1 MSTSATSG
9 ASFST
14 SARPSPAVPAVP
26 TTLRPSR
33 SSNSSRPS
41 RRAWWSSISTRRRG
55 VSAGAMRVT
64 RVRLKCAEFPH
75 LTRVRRSG
83 HSKVSRSLAKDT
95 EKLIRQLSLISYLMA
110 ERRPVTA
117 TEIRRDVE
125 GYSDMTE
132 DAFARRF
139 YADRAELD
147 ALGIHLS
154 VDKPADGFSEQE
166 NYSLAPE
173 AFHLPPIAFTDSERA
188 ALQTALTLLDGEF
201 AYAEPL
207 RLALQQITWGRPS
220 PLGSDSRQT
229 IGLGIT
235 ASAGGGEVS
244 ARLAKIDTAI
254 YRRKRIEFEYHTM
267 QSDETALRRVD
278 PYHLLFEGGQFYL
291 VGYAHER
298 KDVRVFRLSRI
309 RGKVAYATKA
319 EHDFQRP
326 ADFDPRGY
334 ANRIPWQLGDEIGV
348 AEVEVPEDVAW
359 YVERQYGAY
368 GTLEGGVFRTGYAL
382 PRLLISWALSFGLRI
397 LGPPALVDEARRRV
411 DELIEAHRGEAPVA
425 VASGLAPA
433 PAPVPE
439 SNGRGRG
446 ADAAI
451 RPERFAR
458 LVTLASVLI
467 AAGRA
472 GETLQL
478 KAVCEQL
485 KMSPQELREDVSV
498 LNVVNFGGGAYVIYA
513 EVLPT
518 GEIEVDPE
526 PYSDTFDRPARLLP
540 IEAKALVAAIDL
552 IGLAQPD
559 LRSARE
565 KVVDALGFDPV
576 EEGLQIVSPIAHD
589 DITHTVELAVHENRL
604 LELEYWTQTEDR
616 YSERLVEPY
625 ALFNGK
631 DSWYVAAWDL
641 DRGQLRHFRLD
652 RIKSAAA
659 RVERFEPRVGLNPI
673 ADIGGWPRTGTV
685 GGSRAARVL
694 ISAQQARW
702 VREQR
707 NVLAELP
714 DGRIIVEITFK
725 GIDFLVREVLKE
737 AGDAVVLE
745 PADAREAVLTAA
757 EGLIARAT

>member
-1 MSTSATSG
+1 
-9 ASFST
+9 
-14 SARPSPAVPAVP
+14 
-26 TTLRPSR
+26 
-33 SSNSSRPS
+33 
-41 RRAWWSSISTRRRG
+41 
-55 VSAGAMRVT
+55 
-64 RVRLKCAEFPH
+64 
-75 LTRVRRSG
+75 
-83 HSKVSRSLAKDT
+83 VSRGLAKDT

-147 ALGIHLS
+147 ALGIHLT

-173 AFHLPPIAFTDSERA
+173 AFHLPPIAFTDNERA
-188 ALQTALTLLDGEF
+188 ALQTALSLLDGEF

-254 YRRKRIEFEYHTM
+254 YRRKRIEFDYY
-267 QSDETALRRVD
+267 SIARNETSLRKVD

-291 VGYAHER
+291 VAYSHER

-309 RGKVAYATKA
+309 TGKVAYATKA

-326 ADFDPRGY
+326 ADFDPRAY
-334 ANRIPWQLGDEIGV
+334 ANRTPWQYGDVAGE
-348 AEVEVPEDVAW
+348 AEVEIPEDRLW
-359 YVERQYGAY
+359 YVERQFGAY
-368 GTLEGGVFRTGYAL
+368 GTFDGPVFRTPYAL
-382 PRLLISWALSFGLRI
+382 SRLLISWALSFGLRI
-397 LGPPALVDEARRRV
+397 LGPPALVEEARGRV
-411 DELIEAHRGEAPVA
+411 DSLIEAHRGEPPVA
-425 VASGLAPA
+425 VAAGLVPA
-433 PAPVPE
+433 VPAAPE
-439 SNGRGRG
+439 SNGRSRG
-446 ADAAI
+446 EAAI

-478 KAVCEQL
+478 AEVCARL
-485 KMSPQELREDVSV
+485 NMSPQELREDVSV
-498 LNVVNFGGGAYVIYA
+498 LNVVNFGGGAYVIYV
-513 EVLPT
+513 EVLPN

-552 IGLAQPD
+552 LGLAHAD

-565 KVVDALGFDPV
+565 KVVEALGFDPV
-576 EEGLQIVSPIAHD
+576 EEGLHIVSPIVHD
-589 DITHTVELAVHENRL
+589 DITHTVELAVHENRR
-604 LELEYWTQTEDR
+604 LELEYWTQAEDR
-616 YSERLVEPY
+616 YSERVVEPY
-625 ALFNGK
+625 ALFNGR
-631 DSWYVAAWDL
+631 DNWYVAAWDR
-641 DRGQLRHFRLD
+641 DKLRHFRLD
-652 RIKSAAA
+652 RIKRATALM
-659 RVERFEPRVGLNPI
+659 ERFEPNEALDPI
-673 ADIGGWPRTGTV
+673 AEIGGWPRTGRI
-685 GGSRAARVL
+685 GGSRTARVL
-694 ISAQQARW
+694 ISAEQARW

-707 NVLAELP
+707 TVLAELP
-714 DGRIIVEITFK
+714 SGEIVVEFTFK
-725 GIDFLVREVLKE
+725 SLDFLVREVLKE
-737 AGDAVVLE
+737 AGDAAVLE

-757 EGLIARAT
+757 EALIGRAKLA

>member
-1 MSTSATSG
+1 MVG
-9 ASFST
+9 
-14 SARPSPAVPAVP
+14 
-26 TTLRPSR
+26 
-33 SSNSSRPS
+33 
-41 RRAWWSSISTRRRG
+41 G
-55 VSAGAMRVT
+55 
-64 RVRLKCAEFPH
+64 
-75 LTRVRRSG
+75 
-83 HSKVSRSLAKDT
+83 LAKDT

-154 VDKPADGFSEQE
+154 VDKPSDGFSEQE

-173 AFHLPPIAFTDSERA
+173 AFHLPAIAFTDSERA

-220 PLGSDSRQT
+220 PLGSDVRQT

-254 YRRKRIEFEYHTM
+254 YRRKRIEFEYYTM
-267 QSDETALRRVD
+267 QSGDTALRKVD

-291 VGYAHER
+291 VGWSHER
-298 KDVRVFRLSRI
+298 EAVRVFRLSRI

-326 ADFDPRGY
+326 ADFDPRQFAG
-334 ANRIPWQLGDEIGV
+334 RINWQLGDPVDTGEIWV
-348 AEVEVPEDVAW
+348 SDTIAW
-359 YVERQYGAY
+359 YVERQFGAY
-368 GTLEGGVFRTGYAL
+368 GTLRDAGDGGRIFSTEYAL
-382 PRLLISWALSFGLRI
+382 PRLLIAWALRFGEHARV
-397 LGPPALVDEARRRV
+397 LGPPALVEEARRRIEV
-411 DELIEAHRGEAPVA
+411 LIEAHRGDPPE
-425 VASGLAPA
+425 PA
-433 PAPVPE
+433 PELETDDAEAEVEEPVSRSRSE
-439 SNGRGRG
+439 AG
-446 ADAAI
+446 I

-467 AAGRA
+467 GAGRE
-472 GETLQL
+472 GRRLPVQEVCQQLQ
-478 KAVCEQL
+478 
-485 KMSPQELREDVSV
+485 MSQSELREDISV

-513 EVLPT
+513 EILPT

-526 PYSDTFDRPARLLP
+526 PYSDTFDRPVRLLP
-540 IEAKALVAAIDL
+540 IEGNALVAAIDL
-552 IGLAQPD
+552 LNLGQEE

-565 KVVDALGFDPV
+565 KVVAALGHDPV
-576 EEGLQIVSPIAHD
+576 EEGLQIATPAIAD
-589 DITHTVELAVHENRL
+589 EVARTVERAVAENRL
-604 LELEYWTQTEDR
+604 VEMEYYAPNEDR
-616 YSERLVEPY
+616 FTERVVEPY
-625 ALFNGK
+625 ALMNGREG
-631 DSWYVAAWDL
+631 WYVAAFDPS
-641 DRGQLRHFRLD
+641 RGALRHFRLD
-652 RIKSAAA
+652 RIKSAQL
-659 RVERFEPRVGLNPI
+659 RDETFERREDLEPL

-685 GGSRAARVL
+685 GGSNLARVWVDEK
-694 ISAQQARW
+694 QARW
-702 VREQR
+702 ATEGSSATL
-707 NVLAELP
+707 LA
-714 DGRIIVEITFK
+714 DGSAIVDWPYK
-725 GIDFLVREVLKE
+725 GVEFLVREVLKE

-745 PADAREAVLTAA
+745 PPEARDAVLHAA
-757 EGLIARAT
+757 EALLAPAR

>member
-1 MSTSATSG
+1 
-9 ASFST
+9 
-14 SARPSPAVPAVP
+14 
-26 TTLRPSR
+26 
-33 SSNSSRPS
+33 
-41 RRAWWSSISTRRRG
+41 
-55 VSAGAMRVT
+55 
-64 RVRLKCAEFPH
+64 
-75 LTRVRRSG
+75 
-83 HSKVSRSLAKDT
+83 LAKDT

-173 AFHLPPIAFTDSERA
+173 AFHLPAIEFTDDERA
-188 ALQTALTLLDGEF
+188 ALQTALTLLGGEF

-220 PLGSDSRQT
+220 PLGGDLRQT

-235 ASAGGGEVS
+235 ASAGGPELS

-254 YRRKRIEFEYHTM
+254 YRRKRIEFEYYTM
-267 QSDETALRRVD
+267 QTGEISLRKVD

-291 VGYAHER
+291 VGYSHER
-298 KDVRVFRLSRI
+298 ADVRVFRLSRI

-326 ADFDPRGY
+326 ADFDPRKY
-334 ANRIPWQLGDEIGV
+334 AGRVPWQLGDRVGT
-348 AEVEVPEDVAW
+348 AEVWVSDDVSW
-359 YVERQYGAY
+359 YVERQFGAY
-368 GTLEGGVFRTGYAL
+368 GELRDGVFHTDYAT
-382 PRLLISWALSFGLRI
+382 PRLLISWALGLREHARI
-397 LGPPALVDEARRRV
+397 EGPAELVEETRERIDRI
-411 DELIEAHRGEAPVA
+411 IERHRGEPQTYT
-425 VASGLAPA
+425 PA
-433 PAPVPE
+433 PPRELPE
-439 SNGRGRG
+439 PEGNGRSRG
-446 ADAAI
+446 DATGTI

-472 GETLQL
+472 GRRLPVDE
-478 KAVCEQL
+478 VCDQL
-485 KMSPQELREDVSV
+485 KMSPQELREDISV

-513 EVLPT
+513 EVLPS

-552 IGLAQPD
+552 LNLAQPE
-559 LRSARE
+559 LNTARE
-565 KVVDALGFDPV
+565 KVVEALGHDPV
-576 EEGLQIVSPIAHD
+576 EEGLQIAAPNVAD
-589 DITHTVELAVHENRL
+589 DVAHTVERAVHETRL
-604 LELEYWTQTEDR
+604 LKIEYWSAEEKL
-616 YSERLVEPY
+616 SERTVEPY
-625 ALFNGK
+625 ALFNGTEA
-631 DSWYVAAWDL
+631 WYVAAFD
-641 DRGQLRHFRLD
+641 DRLKHFRLD
-652 RIKSAAA
+652 RIKSAEALDEHF
-659 RVERFEPRVGLNPI
+659 ERRPDLDPI
-673 ADIGGWPRTGTV
+673 ADVGGWPRTGKIE
-685 GGSRAARVL
+685 GSRTAHVW
-694 ISAQQARW
+694 ISPDQARW
-702 VREQR
+702 AREKHDL
-707 NVLAELP
+707 VADLD
-714 DGRIIVEITFK
+714 DGAIIVERSFSGT
-725 GIDFLVREVLKE
+725 DFLVKEILRE

-745 PADAREAVLTAA
+745 PADAREAVLKAA
-757 EGLIARAT
+757 EHLLVSSS

>member
-1 MSTSATSG
+1 
-9 ASFST
+9 
-14 SARPSPAVPAVP
+14 
-26 TTLRPSR
+26 
-33 SSNSSRPS
+33 
-41 RRAWWSSISTRRRG
+41 
-55 VSAGAMRVT
+55 
-64 RVRLKCAEFPH
+64 
-75 LTRVRRSG
+75 
-83 HSKVSRSLAKDT
+83 LAKDT

-147 ALGIHLS
+147 ALGIHLT

-173 AFHLPPIAFTDSERA
+173 AFHLPPIAFSDAERA

-267 QSDETALRRVD
+267 ESDTTSARKVD

-291 VGYAHER
+291 VGYSHER
-298 KDVRVFRLSRI
+298 RDVRVFRLSRI

-326 ADFDPRGY
+326 DDFDPRVY
-334 ANRIPWQLGDEIGV
+334 AGRIPWQLGEAQAV
-348 AEVEVPEDVAW
+348 AEVEIPEDLVW
-359 YVERQYGAY
+359 YVERQFGQY
-368 GTLEGGVFRTGYAL
+368 GTLEGNLFRTEYAI
-382 PRLLISWALSFGLRI
+382 PRLLISWALEFGLRI
-397 LGPPALVDEARRRV
+397 VGPPALVDDARARI
-411 DELIEAHRGEAPVA
+411 DALIESHRGEAPAVVPARVSA
-425 VASGLAPA
+425 VA
-433 PAPVPE
+433 PVIE
-439 SNGRGRG
+439 ANGRGRSSETS
-446 ADAAI
+446 I

-458 LVTLASVLI
+458 LVTLATVLI
-467 AAGRA
+467 AAGRR
-472 GETLQL
+472 GERLKVVDVCSSLQL
-478 KAVCEQL
+478 
-485 KMSPQELREDVSV
+485 SPAELREDISV

-552 IGLAQPD
+552 IGLAQAD

-565 KVVDALGFDPV
+565 KVVAALGFDPV
-576 EEGLQIVSPIAHD
+576 EEGLHIVSPIVDD
-589 DITHTVELAVHENRL
+589 DIMHTAEMAIHEHRL
-604 LELEYWTQTEDR
+604 LELEYWTQSQDR
-616 YSERLVEPY
+616 YSERIVEPY
-625 ALFNGK
+625 GRINSREG
-631 DSWYVAAWDL
+631 WYIVAWDRSRERL
-641 DRGQLRHFRLD
+641 AHFRLD
-652 RIKSAAA
+652 RIKRAAA
-659 RVERFEPRVGLNPI
+659 LMERFEPRAGLDPA
-673 ADIGGWPRTGTV
+673 ADIGGWPRTGRI
-685 GGSRAARVL
+685 GGSRAARVR
-694 ISAQQARW
+694 ISREQARW
-702 VREQR
+702 AREQR
-707 NVLAELP
+707 TVLTELE
-714 DGRIIVEITFK
+714 GGEIVVEITFK
-725 GIDFLVREVLKE
+725 GLDFLVREVLKE

-745 PADAREAVLTAA
+745 PADAREAVLAAA
-757 EGLIARAT
+757 ERLVARAT

>member
-1 MSTSATSG
+1 M
-9 ASFST
+9 
-14 SARPSPAVPAVP
+14 VEV
-26 TTLRPSR
+26 
-33 SSNSSRPS
+33 
-41 RRAWWSSISTRRRG
+41 
-55 VSAGAMRVT
+55 
-64 RVRLKCAEFPH
+64 
-75 LTRVRRSG
+75 
-83 HSKVSRSLAKDT
+83 LAKDT

-173 AFHLPPIAFTDSERA
+173 AFHLPPIAFTDAERA

-220 PLGSDSRQT
+220 PLGSDVRQT

-254 YRRKRIEFEYHTM
+254 YRRKRIEFEYYTM
-267 QSDETALRRVD
+267 QSGATALRKVD

-291 VGYAHER
+291 VGWSHER
-298 KDVRVFRLSRI
+298 EAVRVFRLSRI

-326 ADFDPRGY
+326 ADFDPRRY
-334 ANRIPWQLGDEIGV
+334 AGRINWQLGDPVGTG
-348 AEVEVPEDVAW
+348 EVWVSDAIAW
-359 YVERQYGAY
+359 YVERQFGAY
-368 GTLEGGVFRTGYAL
+368 GTLRDAGDGGHVFATEYAL
-382 PRLLISWALSFGLRI
+382 PRLLIAWALRFGDHARVI
-397 LGPPALVDEARRRV
+397 GPPELVEEAHER
-411 DELIEAHRGEAPVA
+411 IEKLVERHRGEPPE
-425 VASGLAPA
+425 LAPERA
-433 PAPVPE
+433 PDL
-439 SNGRGRG
+439 
-446 ADAAI
+446 ADAEPEEPVTRSRSEAGI

-467 AAGRA
+467 GAGRE
-472 GETLQL
+472 GRRLPVHE
-478 KAVCEQL
+478 VCEQL
-485 KMSPQELREDVSV
+485 QMSPAELREDISV

-513 EVLPT
+513 EILPT

-526 PYSDTFDRPARLLP
+526 PYSDTFDRPVRLLP
-540 IEAKALVAAIDL
+540 IEGNALVAAIDL
-552 IGLAQPD
+552 LNLGQEE

-565 KVVDALGFDPV
+565 KVVAALGHDPV
-576 EEGLQIVSPIAHD
+576 EEGLQIATPAIAD
-589 DITHTVELAVHENRL
+589 DVARTVERGVAEHRL
-604 LELEYWTQTEDR
+604 VEIEYYAANEDR
-616 YSERLVEPY
+616 FSQRVVEPY
-625 ALFNGK
+625 ALMNGLEG
-631 DSWYVAAWDL
+631 WYVEAFDPS
-641 DRGQLRHFRLD
+641 RGALRHFRLD
-652 RIKSAAA
+652 RIKSAQLRDEAF
-659 RVERFEPRVGLNPI
+659 ERREDLEPL

-685 GGSRAARVL
+685 GGSNVARVWVDE
-694 ISAQQARW
+694 SQARW
-702 VREQR
+702 AVEGRSATLLE
-707 NVLAELP
+707 
-714 DGRIIVEITFK
+714 DGSAIVELTYK
-725 GIDFLVREVLKE
+725 GVEFLVREVLKE

-745 PADAREAVLTAA
+745 PAEAREAVLRAA
-757 EGLIARAT
+757 ESLLVPTR

>member
-1 MSTSATSG
+1 
-9 ASFST
+9 
-14 SARPSPAVPAVP
+14 
-26 TTLRPSR
+26 
-33 SSNSSRPS
+33 
-41 RRAWWSSISTRRRG
+41 
-55 VSAGAMRVT
+55 
-64 RVRLKCAEFPH
+64 
-75 LTRVRRSG
+75 
-83 HSKVSRSLAKDT
+83 LAKDT

-173 AFHLPPIAFTDSERA
+173 AFHLPAIAFTDDERA

-220 PLGSDSRQT
+220 PLAGGMRQT

-235 ASAGGGEVS
+235 ASAGGADLS

-254 YRRKRIEFEYHTM
+254 YRRKRIEFEYYTM
-267 QSDETALRRVD
+267 QSDKTKARVVD

-291 VGYAHER
+291 VGHSHDA
-298 KDVRVFRLSRI
+298 DPPGVRVFRLSRI

-326 ADFDPRGY
+326 ADFDPRKYSG
-334 ANRIPWQLGDEIGV
+334 RIPWQLGHEIGTG
-348 AEVEVPEDVAW
+348 EVWVSDDVSW
-359 YVERQYGAY
+359 YVERQFGAY
-368 GTLEGGVFRTGYAL
+368 GELSGSTFRTGYAN
-382 PRLLISWALSFGLRI
+382 PRLLISWVLGLREHARVD
-397 LGPPALVDEARRRV
+397 GPPELADEARERL
-411 DELIEAHRGEAPVA
+411 DLIIDRHRGEPSIAARVPPRAAPEA
-425 VASGLAPA
+425 EG
-433 PAPVPE
+433 
-439 SNGRGRG
+439 NGRGRG
-446 ADAAI
+446 TEGTI

-472 GETLQL
+472 NRRLPVDE
-478 KAVCEQL
+478 VCEQL
-485 KMSPQELREDVSV
+485 NMSPQELREDIAV

-513 EVLPT
+513 EVLPS

-552 IGLAQPD
+552 LNLAQPE
-559 LRSARE
+559 LGSARE
-565 KVVDALGFDPV
+565 KVVAALGHDPV
-576 EEGLQIVSPIAHD
+576 EEGLQITTPTVAD
-589 DITHTVELAVHENRL
+589 EVAHTVERAVHDSAL
-604 LELEYWTQTEDR
+604 LELEYWSAEQR
-616 YSERLVEPY
+616 FSRRRVEPY
-625 ALFNGK
+625 ALFNGIEA
-631 DSWYVAAWDL
+631 WYVAAYDL
-641 DRGQLRHFRLD
+641 ENDRLQHFRLD
-652 RIKSAAA
+652 RIKSATALD
-659 RVERFEPRVGLNPI
+659 ERFERREGLNPI
-673 ADIGGWPRTGTV
+673 ADIGGWPRTGTIE
-685 GGSRAARVL
+685 GSRVAHVW
-694 ISAQQARW
+694 ISPAQARW
-702 VREQR
+702 AREKR
-707 NVLAELP
+707 VVVAELE
-714 DGRIIVEITFK
+714 DGAVVVEYPFNGT
-725 GIDFLVREVLKE
+725 DFLVKEILKE
-737 AGDAVVLE
+737 AGDAAVLE
-745 PADAREAVLTAA
+745 PADAREAVLAAA
-757 EGLIARAT
+757 ERLLAPSR

>member
-1 MSTSATSG
+1 M
-9 ASFST
+9 
-14 SARPSPAVPAVP
+14 
-26 TTLRPSR
+26 
-33 SSNSSRPS
+33 
-41 RRAWWSSISTRRRG
+41 
-55 VSAGAMRVT
+55 
-64 RVRLKCAEFPH
+64 
-75 LTRVRRSG
+75 
-83 HSKVSRSLAKDT
+83 SKVGRGLAKDT

-147 ALGIHLS
+147 SLGIHLS

-173 AFHLPPIAFTDSERA
+173 AFHLPAIAFTDAERA

-207 RLALQQITWGRPS
+207 RLALQQIAWGRPS

-235 ASAGGGEVS
+235 ASAGGGELS

-267 QSDETALRRVD
+267 QSDRTEPRKVD

-291 VGYAHER
+291 VGYSHER
-298 KDVRVFRLSRI
+298 DDVREFRLSRI

-326 ADFDPRGY
+326 SGFDPRKY
-334 ANRIPWQLGDEIGV
+334 ANRIPWQLGEERGV
-348 AEVEVPEDVAW
+348 AEVWVSEAIAW

-368 GTLEGGVFRTGYAL
+368 GELAPAEDGGYLYRTSYAI
-382 PRLLISWALSFGLRI
+382 PRLLIGWTLRFRQHARI
-397 LGPPALVDEARRRV
+397 VGPPALVDETRTRI
-411 DELIEAHRGEAPVA
+411 DQLIELHRGEPTGGWVRR
-425 VASGLAPA
+425 VTEPGSEGD
-433 PAPVPE
+433 
-439 SNGRGRG
+439 GRRRG
-446 ADAAI
+446 SEAAI

-467 AAGRA
+467 AAGRQGRRLPLA
-472 GETLQL
+472 EVCDRLQ
-478 KAVCEQL
+478 
-485 KMSPQELREDVSV
+485 MSPQEVRDDISV

-513 EVLPT
+513 EVLPS
-518 GEIEVDPE
+518 GDIEVDTE

-552 IGLAQPD
+552 LDLAQPE

-565 KVVDALGFDPV
+565 KLVAALGHDPV
-576 EEGLQIVSPIAHD
+576 EEGLQIAQPTVADEIA
-589 DITHTVELAVHENRL
+589 HTVERAVHESRL
-604 LELEYWTQTEDR
+604 LEFEYWDE
-616 YSERLVEPY
+616 ERFSQRRVEPY
-625 ALFNGK
+625 ALFNSK
-631 DSWYVAAWDL
+631 DGWYVAAYDL
-641 DRGQLRHFRLD
+641 DKDRLQHFRLD
-652 RIKSAAA
+652 RIKVAAA
-659 RVERFEPRVGLNPI
+659 LSESFERRAELDPV
-673 ADIGGWPRTGTV
+673 ADVGGWPRTGTV
-685 GGSRAARVL
+685 EGSRLAHVWV
-694 ISAQQARW
+694 SPEHARW
-702 VREQR
+702 TAEERT
-707 NVLAELP
+707 VLAELD
-714 DGRIIVEITFK
+714 DGSIVVEWAFK
-725 GIDFLVREVLKE
+725 DTRYLVREVLKE
-737 AGDAVVLE
+737 AGDAAVLA
-745 PADAREAVLTAA
+745 PADARDAVLAAA
-757 EGLIARAT
+757 ESLLAPSR

>member
-1 MSTSATSG
+1 M
-9 ASFST
+9 
-14 SARPSPAVPAVP
+14 V
-26 TTLRPSR
+26 
-33 SSNSSRPS
+33 
-41 RRAWWSSISTRRRG
+41 G
-55 VSAGAMRVT
+55 V
-64 RVRLKCAEFPH
+64 
-75 LTRVRRSG
+75 
-83 HSKVSRSLAKDT
+83 LAKDT

-154 VDKPADGFSEQE
+154 VDKPSDGFSEQE

-173 AFHLPPIAFTDSERA
+173 AFHLPAIAFTDSERA

-220 PLGSDSRQT
+220 PLGSDVRQT

-254 YRRKRIEFEYHTM
+254 YRRKRIEFEYYTM
-267 QSDETALRRVD
+267 QSGDTALRKVD

-291 VGYAHER
+291 VGWSHER
-298 KDVRVFRLSRI
+298 EAVRVFRLSRI

-326 ADFDPRGY
+326 ADFDPRQFAG
-334 ANRIPWQLGDEIGV
+334 RINWQLGDTVDTGEIWV
-348 AEVEVPEDVAW
+348 SDTIAW
-359 YVERQYGAY
+359 YVERQFGAY
-368 GTLEGGVFRTGYAL
+368 GTLRDAGDGGRIFATEYAL
-382 PRLLISWALSFGLRI
+382 PRLLIAWALRFGEHARV
-397 LGPPALVDEARRRV
+397 LGPPALVEEARRRI
-411 DELIEAHRGEAPVA
+411 ELLIEAHRGDPPE
-425 VASGLAPA
+425 PA
-433 PAPVPE
+433 PELESDDAEAEVEEPVSRSRSE
-439 SNGRGRG
+439 AG
-446 ADAAI
+446 I

-467 AAGRA
+467 GAGRE
-472 GETLQL
+472 GRRLPVQEVCQQLQ
-478 KAVCEQL
+478 
-485 KMSPQELREDVSV
+485 MSHSELPEDISV

-513 EVLPT
+513 EILPT

-526 PYSDTFDRPARLLP
+526 PYSDTFDRPVRLLP
-540 IEAKALVAAIDL
+540 IEGNALVAAIDL
-552 IGLAQPD
+552 LNLGQEE

-565 KVVDALGFDPV
+565 KVVAALGHDPV
-576 EEGLQIVSPIAHD
+576 EEGLQIATPAIAD
-589 DITHTVELAVHENRL
+589 EVARTVERAVAENRL
-604 LELEYWTQTEDR
+604 VEMEYYAPNEDR
-616 YSERLVEPY
+616 FTERVVEPY
-625 ALFNGK
+625 ALMNGREG
-631 DSWYVAAWDL
+631 WYVAAFDPS
-641 DRGQLRHFRLD
+641 RGALRHFRLD
-652 RIKSAAA
+652 RIKSAQL
-659 RVERFEPRVGLNPI
+659 RDETFERREDLEPL

-685 GGSRAARVL
+685 GGSNLARVWVDEK
-694 ISAQQARW
+694 QARW
-702 VREQR
+702 ATEGRSATL
-707 NVLAELP
+707 LA
-714 DGRIIVEITFK
+714 DGSAIVDWPYK
-725 GIDFLVREVLKE
+725 GVEFLVREVLKE

-745 PADAREAVLTAA
+745 PPEARDAVLHAA
-757 EGLIARAT
+757 EALLAPAR

>member
-1 MSTSATSG
+1 MVG
-9 ASFST
+9 
-14 SARPSPAVPAVP
+14 
-26 TTLRPSR
+26 
-33 SSNSSRPS
+33 
-41 RRAWWSSISTRRRG
+41 G
-55 VSAGAMRVT
+55 
-64 RVRLKCAEFPH
+64 
-75 LTRVRRSG
+75 
-83 HSKVSRSLAKDT
+83 LAKDT

-154 VDKPADGFSEQE
+154 VDKPSDGFSEQE

-173 AFHLPPIAFTDSERA
+173 AFHLPAIAFTDSERA

-220 PLGSDSRQT
+220 PLGSDVRQT

-254 YRRKRIEFEYHTM
+254 YRRKRIEFEYYTM
-267 QSDETALRRVD
+267 QSGDTALRKVD

-291 VGYAHER
+291 VGWSHER
-298 KDVRVFRLSRI
+298 EAVRVFRLSRI

-326 ADFDPRGY
+326 ADFDPRQFAG
-334 ANRIPWQLGDEIGV
+334 RINWQLGDPVDTGEIWV
-348 AEVEVPEDVAW
+348 SDTIAW
-359 YVERQYGAY
+359 YVERQFGAY
-368 GTLEGGVFRTGYAL
+368 GTLRDAGDGGRIFSTEYAL
-382 PRLLISWALSFGLRI
+382 PRLLIAWALRFGEHARV
-397 LGPPALVDEARRRV
+397 LGPPALVEEARRRIEV
-411 DELIEAHRGEAPVA
+411 LIEAHRGDPPE
-425 VASGLAPA
+425 PA
-433 PAPVPE
+433 PELETDDAEAEVEEPVSRSRSE
-439 SNGRGRG
+439 AG
-446 ADAAI
+446 I

-467 AAGRA
+467 GAGRE
-472 GETLQL
+472 GRRLPVQEVCQQLQ
-478 KAVCEQL
+478 
-485 KMSPQELREDVSV
+485 MSQSELREDISV

-513 EVLPT
+513 EILPT

-526 PYSDTFDRPARLLP
+526 PYSDTFDRPVRLLP
-540 IEAKALVAAIDL
+540 IEGNALVAAIDL
-552 IGLAQPD
+552 LNLGQEE

-565 KVVDALGFDPV
+565 KVVAALGHDPV
-576 EEGLQIVSPIAHD
+576 EEGLQIATPAIAD
-589 DITHTVELAVHENRL
+589 EVARTVERAVAENRL
-604 LELEYWTQTEDR
+604 VEMEYYAPNEDR
-616 YSERLVEPY
+616 FTERVVEPY
-625 ALFNGK
+625 ALMNGREG
-631 DSWYVAAWDL
+631 WYVAAFDPS
-641 DRGQLRHFRLD
+641 RGALRHFRLD
-652 RIKSAAA
+652 RIKSAQL
-659 RVERFEPRVGLNPI
+659 RDETFERREDLEPL

-685 GGSRAARVL
+685 GGSNLARVWVDEK
-694 ISAQQARW
+694 QARW
-702 VREQR
+702 ATEGRSATL
-707 NVLAELP
+707 LA
-714 DGRIIVEITFK
+714 DGSAIVDWPYK
-725 GIDFLVREVLKE
+725 GVEFLVREVLKE

-745 PADAREAVLTAA
+745 PPEARDAVLHAA
-757 EGLIARAT
+757 EALLAPAR